1 MTELSDALDEQ
12 AQELAHALEEAQRM
26 ILMQGVTIN
35 ALQTRLWHVEM
46 ELVDQMS
53 ASLAAQTPP
62 IDAFPAESP
71 E

>member
-1 MTELSDALDEQ
+1 MSAEITSEHEQIHELG
-12 AQELAHALEEAQRM
+12 HALEEAQRM

-35 ALQTRLWHVEM
+35 ALQSRLWHVEM

-53 ASLAAQTPP
+53 ASMAATQVSEPSVM
-62 IDAFPAESP
+62 ESP